1 MIDQPIAVRG
11 APGSPY
17 TRKMLA
23 VLRYRRIPYRFLVG
37 LWTKGEVD
45 SLPAPKVDLLPTF
58 YFETDDGDIEAM
70 VDSTPIIRRLEQEV
84 LGRSVIPTDPAL
96 AFIDYLLEDY
106 ADEWLTKAMFHYR
119 WWFDADIDLA
129 GEILPRWRDLTASAE
144 DIAPRSQFI
153 RDRQIGRLY
162 VVGSNEVTA
171 PVIEASYKRLL
182 GLLDVHIG
190 NGPFLFG
197 GRPSAADFGLYGQ
210 LTQLATFDPTPSQL
224 AAEVAPRVL
233 AWVQTVDDLSGLAP
247 DEDGWTSRDELPDT
261 LTALLAEAGKTYVP
275 VLLANAKAIDASAD
289 RVAAEVDGREWVQQ
303 PFPYQAKCLQWVRQ
317 EYGRLDAEDR
327 AAVDGILAGTGCE
340 ALFSIA
346 DRETP

>member
-1 MIDQPIAVRG
+1 MFENPIAIRG

-37 LWTKGEVD
+37 LWTKDEVD

-58 YFETDDGDIEAM
+58 YFETDDGGVEAV
-70 VDSTPIIRRLEQEV
+70 VDSTPIIRRLEADV
-84 LGRSVIPTDPAL
+84 LGRSVVPRDPAL

-119 WWFDADIDLA
+119 WQYPADIELA

-144 DIAPRSQFI
+144 EIAPRSQFV
-153 RDRQIGRLY
+153 RDRQVGRLY
-162 VVGSNEVTA
+162 VVGSNEVTL
-171 PVIEASYKRLL
+171 PVIETSYRRFL
-182 GLLDVHIG
+182 GLLDAHIG

-197 GRPSAADFGLYGQ
+197 QRPSAADFGLYGQ

-224 AAEVAPRVL
+224 TADVAPRVL
-233 AWVQTVDDLSGLAP
+233 AWVQTVDDLSGLEP
-247 DEDGWTSRDELPDT
+247 SDDDWLERDEVPET
-261 LTALLAEAGKTYVP
+261 LVALLAEAGKTYVP
-275 VLLANAKAIDASAD
+275 VLLANAKAVDAGAE
-289 RVAAEVDGREWVQQ
+289 RVLAEVEGQTWVQQ

-317 EYGRLDAEDR
+317 EYARLDPADR
-327 AAVDGILAGTGCE
+327 AVVDGIMRGTGCE
-340 ALFSIA
+340 ALF
-346 DRETP
+346 